1 MQVCQQ
7 VIGIMFLMKLNLK
20 IHLLSNAPQI
30 LLTTMEIIVST
41 AQALTN
47 ILTWILDYANLV
59 QENLLMI

>member
-7 VIGIMFLMKLNLK
+7 LIGIMFLKILNLK

-30 LLTTMEIIVST
+30 LLTTTGIIVST